1 MHVKEGGTADFVIFD
16 NSLQKDQQECN
27 KLVFDML
34 LVLPLRYLINPLAT

>member
-16 NSLQKDQQECN
+16 NSLQKDQQEC